1 MRMGSRSNRPV
12 DWERV
17 VCENENRLYRAA
29 LAILG
34 DRAEAEDAVQ
44 ETFLKYLE
52 KCPKIDGPEHERRWL
67 MRVLV
72 NGCKN
77 RLRSARLRKNVPLEE
92 AAAVA
97 SAEERRELEEVM
109 ALPVKERAVIHLY
122 YYEGYKT
129 AEIAQILG
137 EAEGTVR
144 SRMSRAR
151 EKLRTLIGEEEL

>member
-1 MRMGSRSNRPV
+1 MSPISNRPV
-12 DWERV
+12 DWERLV
-17 VCENENRLYRAA
+17 TDNENRLYRAA

-34 DRAEAEDAVQ
+34 DAAEAEDAVQ

-52 KCPKIDGPEHERRWL
+52 KRPTLDGPEHQRNWL

-77 RLRSARLRKNVPLEE
+77 RLRAAWRRNLPLNEAMSVASPEEQAVLEE
-92 AAAVA
+92 
-97 SAEERRELEEVM
+97 LY
-109 ALPVKERAVIHLY
+109 ALPPKDRAVIHLY

-129 AEIAQILG
+129 AEIAQITG
-137 EAEGTVR
+137 EREGTVR

-151 EKLRTLIGEEEL
+151 ARLRTLLTEEDL